1 MNGIRRNLSTW
12 FHFGQNLFNAFFFF
26 SITKYGSPVF
36 FLWVFFSF
44 FSHTHTGQPVAVV
57 HGANAPLLG
66 RMIQNEMFK
75 ERMALSGE
83 MERKV
88 ISIEEAVPSQS
99 ECRSRRDRVARRWRG
114 LISLSL
120 SLPLSLPGRSIGDR
134 SNHLSDAA
142 VAAADDEDDFDPLST
157 LPEDNDNVFRCLQE
171 LKKTETEQDEVR
183 KNFGLLLIEEYIAE
197 EESAVAAVMAKLR
210 DVGMHIMRKRNAS
223 LSQDDVALFSMGSSL
238 SAQHTTPLIGTNC
251 AVLLIRCD
259 ESQNAQAQLEALMG
273 TLRID
278 EEGGA
283 HPP

>member
-99 ECRSRRDRVARRWRG
+99 EGQGCQTLARID
-114 LISLSL
+114 LSLSL
-120 SLPLSLPGRSIGDR
+120 SLSLSLPGRSIGDR